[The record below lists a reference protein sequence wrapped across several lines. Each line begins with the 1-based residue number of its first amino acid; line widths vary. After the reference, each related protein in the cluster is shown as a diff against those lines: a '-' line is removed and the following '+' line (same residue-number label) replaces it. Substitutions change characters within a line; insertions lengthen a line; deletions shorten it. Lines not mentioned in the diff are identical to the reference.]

1 MRGLRWRVDG
11 SGDRGSD
18 PARPVSPMPRVP
30 SRPSIGSGMSR
41 KWTSSQVCQF
51 RSRYASV
58 PCAVGSCSGSVES
71 RAKEPPSEPAW
82 RPYACSA
89 LKGLQIGAWRLQR
102 ICRQSERSW
111 IVLSEQMYAFRKC
124 FRSGMSARLTLAN
137 CAWKNVWRRRR
148 RTCLTLHVFGIGIGA
163 SVAPAGISC
172 VFTCESITLT
182 EMNK

>member
-1 MRGLRWRVDG
+1 MDLESGL
-11 SGDRGSD
+11 
-18 PARPVSPMPRVP
+18 PVSLALC
-30 SRPSIGSGMSR
+30 G
-41 KWTSSQVCQF
+41 
-51 RSRYASV
+51 V

-148 RTCLTLHVFGIGIGA
+148 RTCLTLHVIGIGIGA

-172 VFTCESITLT
+172 VFTCESIKLT
-182 EMNK
+182 EMDK